1 MGHFDYVL
9 IKANEKLFAQ
19 EIEANA
25 ISSGFIEF
33 DGKSFTSK
41 RPHPLIAPMNH
52 FISINYLYSCAM
64 KNVPLM
70 SQPFGFFRFPLNTFL

>member
-41 RPHPLIAPMNH
+41 RPT
-52 FISINYLYSCAM
+52 SIDRTNESFY
-64 KNVPLM
+64 
-70 SQPFGFFRFPLNTFL
+70 